1 MKIYITRHALTAGIL
16 ERDAEVK
23 EYVDGTKLAYVK
35 SDYSSYRLGAD
46 AFLNLEDAKK
56 NAEERRLK
64 KIESLKKQ
72 IKKLELFKIK
82 IK

>member
-1 MKIYITRHALTAGIL
+1 MKVYITRHALTAGIL
-16 ERDAEVK
+16 ERDAKVEESVGGTILAFVK
-23 EYVDGTKLAYVK
+23 GNYN
-35 SDYSSYRLGAD
+35 SYRVGTD
-46 AFLNLEDAKK
+46 AFLNLDNAKK

-72 IKKLELFKIK
+72 IKKLELLKIK